1 MLGMCAIINAIWS
14 LPNQMDPIMTLKYN
28 RNLVVLY
35 YDMRLISM
43 LIGFVMGKVTIHKRE
58 LTDSGHN

>member
-1 MLGMCAIINAIWS
+1 
-14 LPNQMDPIMTLKYN
+14 MDPIMTLKYN